1 MESWEEE
8 DDDEGEMVYV
18 IKDINKFVD
27 ETRKIVFGA
36 FGEASEEMDIDDFI
50 DQLSDTDIDELDK
63 TLSHE
68 ECMAILHDKVTP
80 RKNYNGELKYVISEE
95 QFSEIIE
102 DFNSRLV
109 SNLLNELVS
118 KGLLETGWSDEDQDF
133 IFWLS
138 EEGEKDNG

>member
-1 MESWEEE
+1 MEPWEE

-18 IKDINKFVD
+18 IKDIDKFVD
-27 ETRKIVFGA
+27 ETRRIVFGA
-36 FGEASEEMDIDDFI
+36 FGQPPEENEIDDFI
-50 DQLSDTDIDELDK
+50 SELSDTDIEELDK

-80 RKNYNGELKYVISEE
+80 KKNYKGELKYVISEE
-95 QFSEIIE
+95 QFGEIIE

-118 KGLLETGWSDEDQDF
+118 QGLLETGWSDEDQDF

>member
-1 MESWEEE
+1 MEPWEE

-18 IKDINKFVD
+18 IKDIDKFVD
-27 ETRKIVFGA
+27 ETRRIVFGA
-36 FGEASEEMDIDDFI
+36 FGQPPEQDEIDDFI
-50 DQLSDTDIDELDK
+50 SELSDTDMEELDK

-68 ECMAILHDKVTP
+68 ECMAILNDKIIP
-80 RKNYNGELKYVISEE
+80 RKTRKGLKYIISEQ
-95 QFSEIIE
+95 QFEEIIE

-118 KGLLETGWSDEDQDF
+118 KGLIETGWSDEENDF

-138 EEGEKDNG
+138 EEKGKDNG

>member
-1 MESWEEE
+1 MESWEE
-8 DDDEGEMVYV
+8 DDDEGETVYV
-18 IKDINKFVD
+18 VKDINKFVN
-27 ETRKIVFGA
+27 ETRRIVFGA
-36 FGEASEEMDIDDFI
+36 FGETSEEIDLDDFI
-50 DQLSDTDIDELDK
+50 NQLSDTDIEELDR

-80 RKNYNGELKYVISEE
+80 KENYKGELKYIISEE
-95 QFSEIIE
+95 QFGELIE

-133 IFWLS
+133 IFWLD
-138 EEGEKDNG
+138 EKSK

>member
-1 MESWEEE
+1 MEPWEE

-18 IKDINKFVD
+18 IKDIDKFVD
-27 ETRKIVFGA
+27 ETRRIVFGA
-36 FGEASEEMDIDDFI
+36 FGEVSEEMNVDDFI
-50 DQLSDTDIDELDK
+50 EELSDTDIEELDR

-80 RKNYNGELKYVISEE
+80 KENYKGELKYIISEE
-95 QFSEIIE
+95 QFGELIE

-133 IFWLS
+133 CFWLS
-138 EEGEKDNG
+138 EEKGKDNG

>member
-1 MESWEEE
+1 MESWEE

-18 IKDINKFVD
+18 VKDINKFVD
-27 ETRKIVFGA
+27 ETRRIVFGA
-36 FGEASEEMDIDDFI
+36 FGETSEEMNLDDFI
-50 DQLSDTDIDELDK
+50 DQLSDTDIEELDK

-80 RKNYNGELKYVISEE
+80 RKNYKGELKYVISEE
-95 QFSEIIE
+95 KFSEIIE

-133 IFWLS
+133 IFWLD
-138 EEGEKDNG
+138 EKSK